1 MVCYFC
7 ESNSLLNANKRSI
20 MEKIVKKFEKSK
32 YRFYVTSKNV
42 PECNYQLHNLKDYEV
57 LEYDDQPF
65 GVGLVTI
72 LLPNGSEKT
81 FRKTMFSEPFK
92 K

>member
-1 MVCYFC
+1 MV
-7 ESNSLLNANKRSI
+7 N
-20 MEKIVKKFEKSK
+20 IVKNFKNLKD
-32 YRFYVTSKNV
+32 RFYVTCKNA
-42 PECNYQLHNLKDYEV
+42 PEHNYQLHNLKDYEV

-72 LLPNGSEKT
+72 LLPNGSEET

-92 K
+92 KKYDNRRKSYQFGV